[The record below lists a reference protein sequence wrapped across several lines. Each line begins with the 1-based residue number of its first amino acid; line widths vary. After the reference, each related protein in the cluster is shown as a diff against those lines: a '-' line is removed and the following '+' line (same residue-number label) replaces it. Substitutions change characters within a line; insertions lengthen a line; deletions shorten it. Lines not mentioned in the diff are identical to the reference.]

1 MVVSCFIRRY
11 LFNVYSF
18 KTHLMETVTAEA
30 PRTKTNFNKLW
41 GASGVSNLADGI
53 GLTAAPLLAAT
64 LTRDP
69 LLVSGLVFAQRL
81 PWFLFTLISGA
92 LVDRL
97 DRRQVMKSANLGRS
111 VLLAG
116 LGYFVLREW
125 INLPLLYVIFFTLG
139 VVETLFDNATLAIL
153 PLILHE
159 DELEDANGRL
169 FATATL
175 ANEMVGPTLGSTLF
189 AVLQSTPFFLA
200 GLTYGASASVLGWM
214 DGQYAS
220 HNSTREQGLVEDIRE
235 GVLWFWHHRLLRTI
249 GFFAGAYNFV
259 SAATMG
265 VLVLFAQDKLGL
277 SEAAYGLLISMGA
290 IGGIAGSLMTKGL
303 SSRFGPGSILFA
315 DALLSGVAFIGM
327 AVTTNALVVGTM
339 FILISMTSMFGN
351 VIIISLRQAII
362 PDHLLGRVAS
372 AYRLMV
378 LGALPLGALVGGML
392 ARTFSLAAP
401 MLAGGVLLVTVAFAI
416 QPIVNNRTIQRA
428 KEEAKN
434 LSPAS

>member
-1 MVVSCFIRRY
+1 MD
-11 LFNVYSF
+11 
-18 KTHLMETVTAEA
+18 TVTTEV
-30 PRTKTNFNKLW
+30 PRTKITFSKLW

-97 DRRQVMKSANLGRS
+97 DRRQVMRASNWGRT

-116 LGYFVLREW
+116 LGYLVLREW
-125 INLPLLYVIFFTLG
+125 INLPLLYVIFFSLG
-139 VVETLFDNATLAIL
+139 VIETLFDNAALAIL
-153 PLILHE
+153 PLILPE

-175 ANEMVGPTLGSTLF
+175 ANEMVGPPLGSTLF
-189 AVLQSTPFFLA
+189 AMLRSTPFFLA
-200 GLTYGASASVLGWM
+200 GLAYGASASVLGWM
-214 DGQYAS
+214 DGRYAS
-220 HNSTREQGLVEDIRE
+220 HNSTPQQGLVKEIRE
-235 GVLWFWHHRLLRTI
+235 GVLWFWRHRLLRTL
-249 GFFAGAYNFV
+249 GFFAGAFNFV

-265 VLVLFAQDKLGL
+265 VFVLFAQDVLGL

-290 IGGIAGSLMTKGL
+290 IGGIAGSLMTRNL
-303 SSRFGPGSILFA
+303 STRFGPGSILFA
-315 DALLSGVAFIGM
+315 DAFLSGVAFIGM
-327 AVTTNALVVGTM
+327 AITSNALVVGTM
-339 FILISMTSMFGN
+339 FILISMTTMFGN

-372 AYRLMV
+372 AYRLVV

-392 ARTFSLAAP
+392 ARTFSLSAP
-401 MLAGGVLLVTVAFAI
+401 MLAGGVLLVIAAFAI
-416 QPIVNNRTIQRA
+416 QPIVNNRTIQLA
-428 KEEAKN
+428 KEDAKK
-434 LSPAS
+434 PQQ